1 MEKINLN
8 AIAKA
13 YHANEAKKAKE
24 RAIALVEGE
33 ILPLLQSAARAG
45 QYICKVEVKQ
55 KDVFI
60 TDVQEEIAKRVHCR
74 FSGYGRSFNVT
85 W

>member
-13 YHANEAKKAKE
+13 YHANEAKKARE

-33 ILPLLQSAARAG
+33 IIPLLQSAAKAG
-45 QYICKVEVKQ
+45 QYLCKVEIKQ

-60 TDVQEEIAKRVHCR
+60 TDVQEEIAKRVQCR
-74 FSGYGRSFNVT
+74 FSGYGKSFNVS

>member
-24 RAIALVEGE
+24 RAAALVEGE
-33 ILPLLQSAARAG
+33 ILPLLQSAAMAG
-45 QYICKVEVKQ
+45 QYACKVELKQ

-60 TDVQEEIAKRVHCR
+60 TDVQDEIAKRVQCR
-74 FSGYGRSFNVT
+74 FSGYGRSFTVT

>member
-13 YHANEAKKAKE
+13 FHENETRKARE
-24 RAIALVEGE
+24 RATALVEGE
-33 ILPLLQSAARAG
+33 IIPLLQSAAMAG
-45 QYICKVEVKQ
+45 KYSCEVEINQ

-60 TDVQEEIAKRVHCR
+60 SDVQDEIAKRAQCR
-74 FSGYGRSFNVT
+74 FSGYGKTFIVI